1 MYQRGIPITQRK
13 VNMPYYDY
21 HCTSCEHEFELNMRI
36 SERKKPTEE
45 PCPNCSK
52 STVIQKLASP
62 YHGDPWHF
70 AGKKPDDGFKDRL
83 KEIKKSHY
91 GSVINTW

>member
-1 MYQRGIPITQRK
+1 
-13 VNMPYYDY
+13 MPYYDY
-21 HCTSCEHEFELNMRI
+21 YCTSCENEFEKNMLIRD
-36 SERKKPTEE
+36 RKKPTEE
-45 PCPNCSK
+45 PCPKCSE
-52 STVIQKLASP
+52 STVIQKLATP
-62 YHGDPWHF
+62 YQGDPWHF